1 LSQKDAAAIPNALYD
16 DINSN
21 KSKSFKK
28 ICFLNILLYICR
40 ANSIHVEQIIDMRNL
55 IISIS
60 ILFLLL
66 ACKAKSINQK
76 VNKEREG
83 LWIEKYTQDS
93 SQYKSIGK
101 YHKGD
106 PVKRWKYYLNGK
118 IIMREKYKDDYC
130 IRTKYHQNG
139 KIESKGKTRF
149 DNDSKYAHWFYNGDW
164 KFFDERGKAILIK
177 KYENGKLIS
186 EIKPQ
191 Q

>member
-1 LSQKDAAAIPNALYD
+1 
-16 DINSN
+16 
-21 KSKSFKK
+21 
-28 ICFLNILLYICR
+28 
-40 ANSIHVEQIIDMRNL
+40 MRNL

-60 ILFLLL
+60 ILFLLV
-66 ACKAKSINQK
+66 ACKAIPTNQK

-83 LWIEKYTQDS
+83 LWIEKYAQDR

-106 PVKRWKYYLNGK
+106 PVKRWRYYLNGK
-118 IIMREKYKDDYC
+118 IIMREKYKDHYC

-139 KIESKGKTRF
+139 KVESKGKTEL
-149 DNDSKYAHWFYNGDW
+149 DNNDKYPHWFYNGNW
-164 KFFDERGKAILIK
+164 EFFDEKGKPILIK

>member
-1 LSQKDAAAIPNALYD
+1 
-16 DINSN
+16 
-21 KSKSFKK
+21 
-28 ICFLNILLYICR
+28 
-40 ANSIHVEQIIDMRNL
+40 MRNL
-55 IISIS
+55 IIPIS